1 MRILHVSSGNLYGGI
16 ETMLVTM
23 ARHRGECADMEQEFA
38 PCFDARLAA
47 DLRETGA
54 AVHVLGDV
62 RISRL
67 GSVWRARR
75 QLVRILRATRYDAVI
90 CHGPWV
96 LIIFASAIRA
106 LGVPLVLWAHDAHR
120 GKHWIERLAA
130 RQRPDRVIAN
140 SEYSSGHVASWLRGV
155 ARTVIH
161 CPVEVSCVRRHTRPR
176 AEVRREL
183 NTPADAVVI
192 VLVGRMDAGKGHE
205 VLISALRL
213 VQRDHPWHCWIV
225 GGPQRE
231 SEQAYYEGLS
241 NLARTLSIAERVRFS
256 GHRSDVAD
264 LLAAAD
270 IYCQPSP
277 RAESFGISFVEAL
290 SHGLPVITTPIGG
303 ALEIIDESCGIFVPR
318 NDATLLADALT
329 RLVASQALRR
339 RLGGGGAA
347 RAHLL
352 CDPAN
357 RLRELDAAMRRL
369 GVIPARDTIR
379 NTTISTLPEATDA
392 C

>member
-62 RISRL
+62 RISRVV
-67 GSVWRARR
+67 SVWRARR
-75 QLVRILRATRYDAVI
+75 QLIRVLQATRYDAVI

-96 LIIFASAIRA
+96 LIIFASVIRA
-106 LGVPLVLWAHDAHR
+106 LGVPLVLWAHDAHL

-155 ARTVIH
+155 PRTVIH
-161 CPVEVSCVRRHTRPR
+161 CPVDVSGVRRRTRSR
-176 AEVRREL
+176 ADVRGEL
-183 NTPADAVVI
+183 DTPADAVVI
-192 VLVGRMDAGKGHE
+192 VLVGRMEAWKGQE
-205 VLISALRL
+205 NLLGALGILR
-213 VQRDHPWHCWIV
+213 QEPGWNCWIV
-225 GGPQRE
+225 GGPQRDAE
-231 SEQAYYEGLS
+231 APYLIRLKQIAGQ
-241 NLARTLSIAERVRFS
+241 LAIADRVRFA
-256 GHRSDVAD
+256 GQRADVAD
-264 LLAAAD
+264 LLAASD
-270 IYCQPSP
+270 IYCQPNAS
-277 RAESFGISFVEAL
+277 AEPFGISLIEAL
-290 SHGLPVITTPIGG
+290 SHGLPVITSAMGG
-303 ALEIIDESCGIFVPR
+303 ALEIVNDSCGVLVRPGDVALVS
-318 NDATLLADALT
+318 DAIAQ
-329 RLVASQALRR
+329 LVANHALRR
-339 RLGGGGAA
+339 RLGDGGAA

-352 CDPAN
+352 CDPAG
-357 RLRELDAAMRRL
+357 RLRELETEMRRL
-369 GVIPARDTIR
+369 GSIHQRDTE
-379 NTTISTLPEATDA
+379 NGGAFAAMTEATDA